1 MNYFVK
7 RGEQEYG
14 PYTLAALQQYV
25 QQGNISRD
33 DLARSEAMT
42 DWVFVSQ
49 IVGNVS
55 VAAAPGAFGSVVQGA
70 MVRPGTTAPLHP
82 APSLHWG
89 IVLLLSV
96 FTLGIFY
103 IIWFFVEA
111 VWVRKVRPDSKA
123 IFLLVAYV
131 AAAIVEVYLGEQGS
145 EGGELLFRLIG
156 AVFAISAAFSMRS
169 DIEDYY
175 NTEEPVG
182 LKLSGVMT
190 FFFSVLYFQ
199 YHFNDIKKD
208 REQAMRAAAA
218 GGAR

>member
-25 QQGNISRD
+25 QQGNISKD
-33 DLARSEAMT
+33 DQARSEAMT

-55 VAAAPGAFGSVVQGA
+55 VPAAPGAFGSVGQGA
-70 MVRPGTTAPLHP
+70 MIRPGTAAPLHP

-89 IVLLLSV
+89 IVLVLSL
-96 FTLGIFY
+96 FTFGIFY

-111 VWVRKVRPDSKA
+111 AWVRKVRPDNKA

-156 AVFAISAAFSMRS
+156 AAFAIAAAFSMRS

-182 LKLSGVMT
+182 LKLSGVIT

-199 YHFNDIKKD
+199 YHFTRIRNE
-208 REQAMRAAAA
+208 RQQQAVGMAA
-218 GGAR
+218 R